1 MNYKNPYSILLF
13 ITGGMLVIY
22 SFVLILNATTLSKRL
37 MLFRFPLILCFLSHS
52 VFFIIYGIINRDDH
66 DSYYKRLYNIIV
78 ISIVLLFFA
87 TAMVFEFFEKD
98 YLSFMIKPFSDLFG
112 YIFIENEISKILNDG
127 LKPINSQNAYK
138 VYNNWMYYVNRFKFR
153 TTKIDNVIQS
163 SFDFNS
169 TLDIESYMKRFIGE
183 SNKPFIH
190 LLNLKDDIGYT
201 FWMLIIIIVLYNIS

>member
-1 MNYKNPYSILLF
+1 
-13 ITGGMLVIY
+13 
-22 SFVLILNATTLSKRL
+22 
-37 MLFRFPLILCFLSHS
+37 
-52 VFFIIYGIINRDDH
+52 
-66 DSYYKRLYNIIV
+66 
-78 ISIVLLFFA
+78 
-87 TAMVFEFFEKD
+87 MVFEFFEKD

-153 TTKIDNVIQS
+153 TTKIDNVIQT